1 MITCR
6 NLKFAYPGE
15 SFALEIADLNIGE
28 GEKVALI
35 GVSGCG
41 KTTLFNLISG
51 ILIPEKG
58 DLNVFGAVPSSLSIK
73 ERQQFRIRTIGMV
86 PQNFEL
92 LDYLTIREN
101 IELPFRITSVLLD
114 DSGAGARCEELA
126 ERSGITAQLGKFPHE
141 LSQGERQRAAICRA
155 LISSPALILAD
166 EPTGNLDPGNQEKLV
181 SLLLE
186 EADRL
191 GSTLLMITHERELV
205 PRFERCIDV
214 LELRKEAGR

>member
-1 MITCR
+1 MITCQ

-15 SFALEIADLNIGE
+15 RFALEIDDLCIKG
-28 GEKVALI
+28 GAKVALV
-35 GVSGCG
+35 GASGCG

-51 ILIPEKG
+51 ILIPESG
-58 DLNVFGAVPSSLSIK
+58 SLDVFGETPGSLSASA
-73 ERQQFRIRTIGMV
+73 RQQFRIRTIGMV

-101 IELPFRITSVLLD
+101 IELPFRITSVL
-114 DSGAGARCEELA
+114 SGDASVRKRCEELA
-126 ERSGITAQLGKFPHE
+126 ERSGISDQLSKFPHE

-155 LISSPALILAD
+155 LIASPALILAD
-166 EPTGNLDPGNQEKLV
+166 EPTGNLDPANQEKLV

-191 GSTLLMITHERELV
+191 GSTLFMITHEPELI
-205 PRFERCIDV
+205 PRFDRCID
-214 LELRKEAGR
+214 LLQLRREARV

>member
-15 SFALEIADLNIGE
+15 RFALEIDDLTIGK
-28 GEKVALI
+28 GEKAALI
-35 GVSGCG
+35 GASGCG

-51 ILIPEKG
+51 ILIPESG
-58 DLNVFGAVPSSLSIK
+58 ALDVFGATPSSLTVT
-73 ERQQFRIRTIGMV
+73 ERQRFRIRTIGMV

-101 IELPFRITSVLLD
+101 IELPFKITSVLSD
-114 DSGAGARCEELA
+114 DTGIGARCEELA
-126 ERSGITAQLGKFPHE
+126 ERSGITSQLSKFPHE

-155 LISSPALILAD
+155 LIASPELILAD
-166 EPTGNLDPGNQEKLV
+166 EPTGNLDPANQEKLV

-191 GSTLLMITHERELV
+191 GSTLFMITHEPELV
-205 PRFERCIDV
+205 PRFDRCID
-214 LELRKEAGR
+214 LLKLRGEARA